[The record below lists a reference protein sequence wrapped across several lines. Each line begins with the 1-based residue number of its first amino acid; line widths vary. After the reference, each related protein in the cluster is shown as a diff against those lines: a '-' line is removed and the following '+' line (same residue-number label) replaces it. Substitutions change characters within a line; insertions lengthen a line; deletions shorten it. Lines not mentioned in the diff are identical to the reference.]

1 MTKSTVGQLTGLK
14 AVSTD
19 LSAYATERALEGL
32 FLQVGLEEQQI
43 RNDPAARV
51 TYLLKHV
58 FGQLDQ

>member
-1 MTKSTVGQLTGLK
+1 VTKSTVGQLTGLK

-32 FLQVGLEEQQI
+32 FLQVGLEEQKI
-43 RNDPAARV
+43 REDPTARV
-51 TYLLKHV
+51 SYILKQV